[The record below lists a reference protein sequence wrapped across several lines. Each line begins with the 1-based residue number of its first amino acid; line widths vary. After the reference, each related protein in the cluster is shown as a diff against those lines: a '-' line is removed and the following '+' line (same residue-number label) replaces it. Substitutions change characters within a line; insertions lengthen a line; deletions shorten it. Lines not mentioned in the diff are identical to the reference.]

1 MRVLTTTQPAGQQT
15 TLLQGDKNP
24 LQVQVLDVSVSPVT
38 SSVRVYRD
46 ADTTVPLAQQ
56 NGSEQAPYASLQTAV
71 NVAGVAPAGG
81 TVVCVANRINLTQT
95 FTYDG
100 AGVNTRLN
108 LVAQDGFDNNTPP
121 TFGDYTLQ
129 NHAHVI
135 FQGVKCGV
143 GACTPTRLRMQNCV
157 SGGLQ
162 MSNNSAA
169 IIAAFQGP
177 TAADNSKPWAIDN
190 THITDSNLYIFGMRI
205 GGNLVI
211 DGVSTDC
218 SVRQCQF
225 GVGGH
230 VLVLNGTSALQM
242 DLWSVASAAQNGY
255 NLHAGTG
262 PITVVDAPCLNVPEP
277 TFAIPAFA
285 GAGVAYVAV
294 PITGARPGDRFVAAW
309 APAGLTLPA
318 SVALASGHYCD
329 TNDAVN
335 LALVATAAF
344 AGSTSFGV
352 KITRLP
358 LGGLG

>member
-38 SSVRVYRD
+38 SSVRVYWD

-129 NHAHVI
+129 HHAHVI

-143 GACTPTRLRMQNCV
+143 GTCTNTRLWMQNCG

-162 MSNNSAA
+162 MSNTSAA

-177 TAADNSKPWAIDN
+177 SAADNSNPWASDI
-190 THITDSNLYIFGMRI
+190 THITDTNLYIFGMRI

-218 SVRQCQF
+218 SVRHCQF
-225 GVGGH
+225 GVGR
-230 VLVLNGTSALQM
+230 SERLQPARRHRS
-242 DLWSVASAAQNGY
+242 DHCRRRA
-255 NLHAGTG
+255 
-262 PITVVDAPCLNVPEP
+262 VPERARADFRNPRLCRCRRCVRGRAVHGREAWRSLSCRVGPRGP
-277 TFAIPAFA
+277 TV
-285 GAGVAYVAV
+285 AGVR
-294 PITGARPGDRFVAAW
+294 GARER
-309 APAGLTLPA
+309 
-318 SVALASGHYCD
+318 ALLRY
-329 TNDAVN
+329 
-335 LALVATAAF
+335 
-344 AGSTSFGV
+344 
-352 KITRLP
+352 KRRRQ
-358 LGGLG
+358 